1 MSAAR
6 WESCAFALPT
16 DPRDPNRRHVWG
28 IAWGVWGIAG
38 GRGAWTIFHRASGKR
53 LTTFTALGK
62 SRRDNFAAR
71 PIAKEFCFQI
81 DGLADWST
89 ASAHTDPPVPL
100 RLHAIALRLTSGRPE
115 LRIVAS
121 AALDEGEP

>member
-1 MSAAR
+1 AGESQQDGARLGPATGPSAARNRAPRWRRDMSAAR

-71 PIAKEFCFQI
+71 RIAKEFCFQI

-89 ASAHTDPPVPL
+89 
-100 RLHAIALRLTSGRPE
+100 
-115 LRIVAS
+115 
-121 AALDEGEP
+121 